1 MVNITLFTSNV
12 IGFKIL
18 EKLDEYSFYPNV
30 VTFHKNFQR
39 TNLSRDFSVYYKKFP
54 MTFISTNKYNLA
66 KSELQFIN
74 TLYII
79 CIDWKK
85 DFFNEEKPEN
95 VEIIFTHPSLLPM
108 YRGYGAITEQFL
120 KGVSKSAISFY
131 KPNDIIDGG
140 KLIFQKEIPIEFNDY
155 PMDFIEKFTDI
166 AAEFILK
173 INDNGLNSYEIKPQN
188 ENYSFYLTRQRTKNA
203 LIDFNRDAY
212 SLHNHIRAYSKPFF
226 GAFFYFNGEKTIV
239 WKAYTE
245 KWQGNYG
252 KPGMV
257 LRKTDDGIEVATGQ
271 GTIVI
276 TEIEKKE
283 KLYKNFSIP
292 FKENDNLFI
301 TS

>member
-1 MVNITLFTSNV
+1 MNIILFTSN
-12 IGFKIL
+12 ITGFKIL
-18 EKLDEYSFYPNV
+18 EKLDEYSFYPSV

-39 TNLSRDFSVYYKKFP
+39 TNLSRDFSIFYNKFP
-54 MTFISTNKYNLA
+54 ITFISKNKYGLA
-66 KSELQFIN
+66 KSEIQF
-74 TLYII
+74 TDAPYII

-85 DFFNEEKPEN
+85 DFFKEEKPEGKN
-95 VEIIFTHPSLLPM
+95 IIFAHPSLLPM

-120 KGVSKSAISFY
+120 KGVSKSGISFY
-131 KPNDIIDGG
+131 EANDIIDGG
-140 KLIFQKEIPIEFNDY
+140 GIIFQKEIIIEFNNY

-166 AAEFILK
+166 AVEFILDLNDK
-173 INDNGLNSYEIKPQN
+173 GINSFAKVPQN
-188 ENYSFYLTRQRTKNA
+188 EDYSFYLTRQRTKNA

-226 GAFFYFNGEKTIV
+226 GAFFYFNNEKIIV

-245 KWQGNYG
+245 KWQGDYG
-252 KPGMV
+252 KPGV
-257 LRKTDDGIEVATGQ
+257 ILRKNDDGIEVAAGQ

-283 KLYKNFSIP
+283 KIYKNFSIP